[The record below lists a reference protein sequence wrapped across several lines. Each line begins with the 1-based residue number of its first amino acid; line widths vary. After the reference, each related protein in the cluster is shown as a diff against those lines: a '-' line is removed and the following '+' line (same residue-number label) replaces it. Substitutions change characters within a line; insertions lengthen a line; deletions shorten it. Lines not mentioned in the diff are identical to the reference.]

1 MRKSLLETLSQSSSS
16 ALRLERRHLQY
27 ERRSGWRGGRRDSDF
42 ADQTPAPAPGLK
54 GTARFTWVH
63 DHDTLEEQYVN

>member
-16 ALRLERRHLQY
+16 ALRLERRHRQD

-42 ADQTPAPAPGLK
+42 ADLMPAPSPVMK
-54 GTARFTWVH
+54 GTTRFTWVH